1 MKNEL
6 KDLQI
11 KIEINKRMLECLE
24 LRLHYID
31 SNRVNK
37 SDYELNEDDI
47 IKITTNTK
55 IDFLNDKI
63 SELENEFINLL

>member
-6 KDLQI
+6 RDLQI
-11 KIEINKRMLECLE
+11 KIGINKRMLECLE

-31 SNRVNK
+31 SNKVNK
-37 SDYELNEDDI
+37 SEYELNEDEI